1 MSRKKSHARPP
12 GKGTFAVPSVAARP
26 DVVLVEKIATVHG
39 AAAELVTED
48 DLDALPDPGPL
59 PERLSL
65 DQCWKLARE
74 AEVLYDRARQRA
86 ADAERRSNAACRDA
100 EEAQSAA
107 RAERD
112 RLREQAERATA
123 LAAALDAR
131 EARCV
136 EQEREL
142 GLREANARAG
152 FAVQSRQAAEALQD
166 EVAALEA
173 QLAESRATV
182 ARERRELGETLAR
195 SRAEHEHRLADEAQ
209 ELRSRLANERAV
221 LEAARAET
229 DRERL
234 ALVRERHELATE
246 RELFALDCAA
256 VDERVARR
264 SDAHIRDANE
274 RAELLQAQLH
284 RAREDRERLR
294 AALAEREEA
303 DLRFG
308 HLTPEAALDELDRL
322 RREADGLRAELA
334 VRPPAELQERFAE
347 LDAEREE
354 WRRDRVRLQGE
365 NRRLEVELSRRMI
378 AATDLETLRDHRV
391 LLETRNKLLHEKA
404 ELLRREVDEL
414 AAREGTARV
423 FPACHTM
430 DEEAGLQDVPRLHL
444 GEIDLAK
451 FVGDLRQRIAGDP
464 ERARQGLDPLYYS
477 AADLRAFVGG
487 LAMSRLH
494 ILQGISGTGKT
505 SLPIAFARAVG
516 AGCEVVE
523 VQAGW
528 RDRDDLVGHYNAFER
543 RFHEREFLKALYRAQ
558 CPAFAD
564 RVFVVVLDEMNLSHP
579 EHYFA
584 DLLSG
589 LEQDPAQRRLV
600 LLSAAASAPRLMR
613 DGRTLPIPPNVW
625 FVGTANHDE
634 TTREFA
640 DKTYDRAHVMELPR
654 HHERF
659 EVRPPRERAPVSY
672 AALEQAFDQASQ
684 RHEKAS
690 RQVYAAVE
698 EELARVLRDRFG
710 VGWGNRFERQL
721 LRFYP
726 VVVEAG
732 GAPGEAVDHL
742 VCTKLLRKLRDRH
755 GSSADALRSL
765 QEAVERLAERIDPD
779 TPPVHSIALIE
790 DELRRHDEGEA
801 LV

>member
-1 MSRKKSHARPP
+1 V
-12 GKGTFAVPSVAARP
+12 GV
-26 DVVLVEKIATVHG
+26 
-39 AAAELVTED
+39 
-48 DLDALPDPGPL
+48 
-59 PERLSL
+59 

-74 AEVLYDRARQRA
+74 AEALYARARQRA
-86 ADAERRSNAACRDA
+86 EDAERRSNAARKSA
-100 EEAQSAA
+100 EDGRAA
-107 RAERD
+107 ADAERD
-112 RLREQAERATA
+112 RLREQAERAATREA
-123 LAAALDAR
+123 QLDQR

-136 EQEREL
+136 EQEGEL
-142 GLREANARAG
+142 ALREADARAG
-152 FAVQSRQAAEALQD
+152 FALQSRQAAEAMREELA
-166 EVAALEA
+166 VLEA
-173 QLAESRATV
+173 QLADLRATA
-182 ARERRELGETLAR
+182 ARQRRELGEDLAR
-195 SRAEHEHRLADEAQ
+195 SRAEHEDRLADEAQ
-209 ELRSRLANERAV
+209 ALRTRLSDERSA
-221 LEAARAET
+221 LEAARAEA
-229 DRERL
+229 DRERIVL
-234 ALVRERHELATE
+234 AQERHHLATE
-246 RELFALDCAA
+246 RELLSLDRAA
-256 VDERVARR
+256 VDERVERR
-264 SDAHIRDANE
+264 TEAQVRDANE
-274 RAELLQAQLH
+274 RADHLQAQLQ
-284 RAREDRERLR
+284 RAREDRDRLR
-294 AALAEREEA
+294 ATLTEREEA

-308 HLTPEAALDELDRL
+308 HLTPEAALEELDRL
-322 RREADGLRAELA
+322 RHEAEALRAELA
-334 VRPPAELQERFAE
+334 TRPPAELQERFAE
-347 LDAEREE
+347 LDGEREE
-354 WRRDRVRLQGE
+354 WQRDRARLQGE

-378 AATDLETLRDHRV
+378 GATDLETLRDHRL

-404 ELLRREVDEL
+404 EHLRREVDEL

-423 FPACHTM
+423 FPACHAM
-430 DEEAGLQDVPRLHL
+430 DEEAGLQEVPGLHL
-444 GEIDLAK
+444 GEIELSR
-451 FVGDLRQRIAGDP
+451 FVDDLRQRIAGDP
-464 ERARQGLDPLYYS
+464 ERTRQGLDPLYYGGS
-477 AADLRAFVGG
+477 DLRAFLGG

-505 SLPIAFARAVG
+505 SLPVAFARAVG

-600 LLSAAASAPRLMR
+600 LLSAPGSAPRLMR

-659 EVRPPRERAPVSY
+659 EARPPRERAPISY
-672 AALEQAFDQASQ
+672 AALERAFDDACQ
-684 RHEKAS
+684 RQEKAS
-690 RQVYAAVE
+690 RQAYAAVE
-698 EELARVLRDRFG
+698 EELSRVLRDRFG

-732 GAPGEAVDHL
+732 GTPGEAVDHL
-742 VCTKLLRKLRDRH
+742 VFTKLLRKLRDRH

-765 QEAVERLAERIDPD
+765 REAVERLAERIDPD
-779 TPPVHSIALIE
+779 TPPVHSIGLID
-790 DELRRHDEGEA
+790 DELRRHEGEV